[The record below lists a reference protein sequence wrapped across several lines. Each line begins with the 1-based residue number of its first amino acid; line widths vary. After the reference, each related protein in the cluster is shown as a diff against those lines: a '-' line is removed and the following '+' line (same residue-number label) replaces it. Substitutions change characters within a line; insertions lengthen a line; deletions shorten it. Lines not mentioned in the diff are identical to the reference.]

1 MTSPELLDAVDR
13 ELRLHPLD
21 SSARARVV
29 LQIVRRCYDTVKFM
43 VGPDVDTDERFS
55 LGKLVD
61 AAYEHEELCHASSAS
76 QPVPAAAAPVIPS
89 APPLVPPLAHQES
102 PEQLRRSF
110 GSYDPHEP
118 MVIPYG
124 DLIAARN
131 AVSHLARY
139 MDSPYVADDDHHRV
153 GVRLGVRTAVLP
165 DDQHDQSE
173 FATSA
178 EAAKWLTELRDRLTR
193 LLPTPPSGP
202 MN

>member
-1 MTSPELLDAVDR
+1 VTSPELLAAVDR

-21 SSARARVV
+21 ASARARVV

-43 VGPDVDTDERFS
+43 VGADLDTDERFS

-61 AAYEHEELCHASSAS
+61 AAYEHEELCQAPSAS
-76 QPVPAAAAPVIPS
+76 LPAPAVPM
-89 APPLVPPLAHQES
+89 APPSVPPTVAYQES

-118 MVIPYG
+118 MVIPYA

-131 AVSHLARY
+131 AVGYLARY
-139 MDSPYVADDDHHRV
+139 MNSPYVADDDHHRV
-153 GVRLGVRTAVLP
+153 SVRLGVRTAVLP

-173 FATSA
+173 FATNA

>member
-1 MTSPELLDAVDR
+1 MTSPEILSALDQ
-13 ELRLHPLD
+13 ELRRHPAD
-21 SSARARVV
+21 AAARARVV
-29 LQIVRRCYDTVKFM
+29 LQVVRRCYDTVKFM
-43 VGPDVDTDERFS
+43 VGPDLDTDERSS
-55 LGKLVD
+55 LGRLVD
-61 AAYEHEELCHASSAS
+61 AAYEHEELCQATDVS
-76 QPVPAAAAPVIPS
+76 VPAPAPPPAAAPVP
-89 APPLVPPLAHQES
+89 AQPPVPYQES
-102 PEQLRRSF
+102 PEQLPRSY

-131 AVSHLARY
+131 AVGQLARY
-139 MDSPYVADDDHHRV
+139 MNSPYVADDDHHRV
-153 GVRLGVRTAVLP
+153 SVRLGVRTAVLP

-173 FATSA
+173 FATNA